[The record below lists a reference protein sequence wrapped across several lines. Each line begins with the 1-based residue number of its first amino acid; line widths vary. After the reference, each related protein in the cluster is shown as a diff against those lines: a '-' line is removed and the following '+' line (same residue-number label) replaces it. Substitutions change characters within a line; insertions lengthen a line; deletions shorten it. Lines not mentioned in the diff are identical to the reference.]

1 MFALSSKLLVL
12 AALATLAVSSAI
24 PADLAKSAPANLPR
38 ADIEK
43 LAKETA
49 PAENKV
55 EPVLKNVKQRDVPL
69 KDPQQEAGRVALD
82 KTKPVNTVVEK
93 VARDVLKAE
102 QPVNAVVKN
111 EKGNAPTAL
120 KKAQSLAKDAPAHE
134 DLHRKPRA
142 FPELS
147 AASTQVNVAQRGL
160 PVKLP
165 VPRDLEQNAK
175 NAPPS
180 NDVVVQKPGAHDDQL
195 VHEHEEK
202 APSQKADASMVP
214 RSEDLVANDPVTKE
228 QLIHENE
235 QDM

>member
-55 EPVLKNVKQRDVPL
+55 EPVLKNVKQRDASL
-69 KDPQQEAGRVALD
+69 KHPQQEAGRVALN
-82 KTKPVNTVVEK
+82 KTKPVNAVVEK

-102 QPVNAVVKN
+102 QPVNAVVME
-111 EKGNAPTAL
+111 EKSNAPTAL
-120 KKAQSLAKDAPAHE
+120 KKAEGLAKDAPVNE
-134 DLHRKPRA
+134 DLVHKPRA
-142 FPELS
+142 FPELP
-147 AASTQVNVAQRGL
+147 AKVNVAQRGL

-165 VPRDLEQNAK
+165 VPRDLEQNAE

-180 NDVVVQKPGAHDDQL
+180 NDVVVEKPGTHDDHL

-214 RSEDLVANDPVTKE
+214 RSDDLVANDPATHE
-228 QLIHENE
+228 QLVHEN
-235 QDM
+235 M